1 MQNVYDVEGGV
12 WERPGRVKGGQR
24 ELKGGSYKPYLI
36 GEREARDLGELESM
50 LKSARLLPRL
60 T

>member
-24 ELKGGSYKPYLI
+24 RSKYKPYLI